1 MATSSDYIPRAD
13 GDFDAWLQNLVGNVT
28 TNTAAL
34 GLTAADITPVQDAVT
49 DWQTKYAA
57 NTTAQAAAQSARQAK
72 DDSRAATEGI
82 VRSLVGKLQAS
93 PNVTDAQ
100 RQSLAIT
107 VRSATRT
114 ATGAPTSKPLA
125 QVDISQRLRH
135 IISFLDELTPTSR
148 AKPDG
153 VQGCEI
159 WIFIGANAPT
169 GPNDFRYLATD
180 TRSPYLVE
188 FDAADAGKTAY
199 YLLRW
204 ISTRGET
211 GPWSQTFS
219 GTITN

>member
-1 MATSSDYIPRAD
+1 MATSSDYIPSSD
-13 GDFDAWLQNLVGNVT
+13 GDFNAWLQNLVSNVT

-34 GLTAADITPVQDAVT
+34 GLTSAEITPVQEATT
-49 DWQTKYAA
+49 DWNTKYAA
-57 NTTAQAAAQSARQAK
+57 NITAQTAAQSARQAK
-72 DDSRAATEGI
+72 DDARTATESV
-82 VRSLVGKLQAS
+82 VRPLVSRLQAS
-93 PNVTDAQ
+93 TTVTDAQ
-100 RQSLAIT
+100 RQSLSIT
-107 VRSATRT
+107 VRSTTRT
-114 ATGAPTSKPLA
+114 PTGAPTSKPVA

-135 IISFLDELTPTSR
+135 TISFMDELTPTSR
-148 AKPDG
+148 ARPDG

-159 WIFIGANAPT
+159 WIFIGVSAPT

-204 ISTRGET
+204 VSTRGET